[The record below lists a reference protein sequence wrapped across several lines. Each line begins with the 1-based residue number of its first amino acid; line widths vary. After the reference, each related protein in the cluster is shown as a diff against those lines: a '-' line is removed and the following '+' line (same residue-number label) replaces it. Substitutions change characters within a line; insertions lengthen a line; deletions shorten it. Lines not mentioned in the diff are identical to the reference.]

1 MFRDNN
7 VVVEENI
14 PFVFEN
20 FTVDI
25 YEIFSMIFS
34 ICHQNRIKIHLTINR
49 FDTLYQTDLDM

>member
-7 VVVEENI
+7 VVEENI

-25 YEIFSMIFS
+25 YEKDI
-34 ICHQNRIKIHLTINR
+34 
-49 FDTLYQTDLDM
+49 LDDFFNMSSKSNKNSFNY